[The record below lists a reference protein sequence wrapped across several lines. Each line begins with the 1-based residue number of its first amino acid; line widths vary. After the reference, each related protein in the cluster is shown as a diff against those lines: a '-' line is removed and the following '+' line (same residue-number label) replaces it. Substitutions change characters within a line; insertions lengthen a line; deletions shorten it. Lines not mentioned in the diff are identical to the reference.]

1 MPNARPVC
9 FYTDTDESES
19 LVIQLHIKKRR
30 GDRERKDWLWHPF
43 SHLLIERRN
52 KKFPLGKHAATSGTR
67 TGCEEQSI
75 I

>member
-30 GDRERKDWLWHPF
+30 GDRERKRLVVASVQPFVNRKKKQEISIRETCRNMRDEDWM
-43 SHLLIERRN
+43 
-52 KKFPLGKHAATSGTR
+52 
-67 TGCEEQSI
+67 
-75 I
+75 